1 MATKSTN
8 HLPYS
13 LQVLASNVAH
23 ILAWDV
29 LKRVLGYKRGF
40 LDGLPQGPVRP
51 SREAQEGQGVAH
63 E

>member
-1 MATKSTN
+1 MATVPSIP
-8 HLPYS
+8 LPYPY
-13 LQVLASNVAH
+13 QVLASNVAD

-29 LKRVLGYKRGF
+29 LKRILGHNRGS

-51 SREAQEGQGVAH
+51 SGDTPEGQGVPH